1 MTNWWPE
8 PAEGRSILEAV
19 GRLAENPGAVE
30 RQLARWSH
38 QVEVASQQRRAA
50 KAKRE
55 PGIYTEHW
63 PGPIPQQGVPV
74 VKYKPSYRWSWLNHA
89 WLRRPFLVLVLPLAF
104 LYVAARG
111 AVEGIQELTAELRG
125 AW

>member
-1 MTNWWPE
+1 MSDWWPE
-8 PAEGRSILEAV
+8 PAQGRAILEAV

-63 PGPIPQQGVPV
+63 PTMPRSKPYRPKVQGPCPHCRDGQPCLKHGD
-74 VKYKPSYRWSWLNHA
+74 W
-89 WLRRPFLVLVLPLAF
+89 
-104 LYVAARG
+104 
-111 AVEGIQELTAELRG
+111 
-125 AW
+125 